1 MKPVYHFLP
10 LDGEALV
17 GRYTEQEYKTK
28 KDNIVPKHEVT
39 IIYDVSTS
47 ITTPVLC
54 ELRNAAGEVR
64 GYAFRTF
71 ED

>member
-1 MKPVYHFLP
+1 MKPIYHFLP
-10 LDGEALV
+10 VDGEVLV
-17 GRYTEQEYKTK
+17 GTYTEEEYKTK
-28 KDNIVPKHEVT
+28 KDTVVHKHDVT
-39 IIYDVSTS
+39 IIYDVATS